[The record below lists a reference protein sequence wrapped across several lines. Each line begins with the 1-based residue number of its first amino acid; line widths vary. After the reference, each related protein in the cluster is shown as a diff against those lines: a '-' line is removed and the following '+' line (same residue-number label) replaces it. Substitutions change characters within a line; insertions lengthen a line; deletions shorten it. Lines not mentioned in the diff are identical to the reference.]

1 MSVVALVPDDGCG
14 EGVGRGQS
22 AALLPVAGVPLV
34 VHLVR
39 RLFAA
44 GCVDR
49 ALISVAADD
58 LTAVSGA
65 LDQHGAGPPGAWSVL
80 PTGRDG
86 ADAIRAAFAEALA
99 RVPAVEV
106 VLVHQ
111 VL

>member
-65 LDQHGAGPPGAWSVL
+65 LDQHGAGPPGACTVPGDPL
-80 PTGRDG
+80 ARRLDTPFDLL
-86 ADAIRAAFAEALA
+86 AAEASLSVA
-99 RVPAVEV
+99 GGAG
-106 VLVHQ
+106 
-111 VL
+111 